1 MYKHFNVIWKGDWK
15 QKRSIENKI
24 SLQMSEICGPSQKL
38 IKCFQCFQ
46 KTRTRGHKGR
56 ITWEEKKVTGMA
68 WGSSMRSTQCIA
80 MRGVMSHF
88 MRSWFGFRLDMAPC
102 ISIKVDFAAYFSSA
116 RRIKVDILQSWCLI
130 LCSSSFMILQTSQC
144 FDSTIIQSMVLVV
157 LLFQL
162 GCQSFSF
169 K

>member
-38 IKCFQCFQ
+38 IRWQM
-46 KTRTRGHKGR
+46 TRTRGHKGR

-68 WGSSMRSTQCIA
+68 WGVLNEGSSMHCNE
-80 MRGVMSHF
+80 GVVSHF